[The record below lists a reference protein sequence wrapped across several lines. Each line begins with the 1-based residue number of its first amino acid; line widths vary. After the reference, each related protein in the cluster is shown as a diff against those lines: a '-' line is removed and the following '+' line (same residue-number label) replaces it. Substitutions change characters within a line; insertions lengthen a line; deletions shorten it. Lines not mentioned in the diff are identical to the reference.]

1 MVAVS
6 PLPVSLP
13 FPDRTVAGHR
23 LAERVRAVAGAAPVV
38 IALPGG
44 GVAVGAELARVLH
57 APLDVAVVDRI
68 TLPDHPDVELGAVT
82 EDGHVCYDDAAL
94 ARLRIPRSRLS
105 DAVADA
111 RARAAHRREAYR
123 GSRAMP
129 QLTDRDVVVVDDG
142 AATGGTA
149 RAALRMVR
157 RHRPARLVLA
167 LPVASAEAVESLR
180 AEADRTVTLA
190 VPDHFHSLDRWYRD
204 FGEVAEGRVAALLAE
219 HRDLGESGDSRH
231 RASVSAGGVELAGEL
246 VVPSVVRGTVVLASG
261 HGRLTPHNQ
270 AIGTVL
276 RAAGY
281 ATLLLDLLTPTET
294 GTDTVEV
301 TPGML
306 GERLTAGVRWVRR
319 TPPVADAPI
328 ALLGTGQAAP
338 GALDAAGRQPGE
350 VAAVVTHGGRVDLA
364 GEALTR
370 VRAPTLILVQGADS
384 FVRELAEWTL
394 GQLTAPTALE
404 VVAGAEQL
412 LHRPE
417 EWRRVGVR
425 AAEWFDR
432 HL

>member
-1 MVAVS
+1 VVAVS

-13 FPDRTVAGHR
+13 FPDRTAAGHR
-23 LAERVRAVAGAAPVV
+23 LAERVRSVAGAAPVV
-38 IALPGG
+38 VALPGN
-44 GVAVGAELARVLH
+44 GVRVGAELARLLD
-57 APLDVAVVDRI
+57 APLDVAVVERVV
-68 TLPDHPDVELGAVT
+68 LPDHPGVELGAVT

-94 ARLRIPRSRLS
+94 ARLRIPRRRLS
-105 DAVADA
+105 GAVADA
-111 RARAAHRREAYR
+111 RVRVAHLREAYR
-123 GSRAMP
+123 GARAMP

-142 AATGGTA
+142 AATAGTA

-167 LPVASAEAVESLR
+167 LPVASAEAVEDLR
-180 AEADRTVTLA
+180 AEADRIVTLA
-190 VPDHFHSLDRWYRD
+190 VPDHFRSLDHWYRD
-204 FGEVAEGRVAALLAE
+204 SGGLDEGQAAALLAE
-219 HRDLGESGDSRH
+219 HRDLGESGDSRQ
-231 RASVSAGGVELAGEL
+231 RARIEADGTELVGEL

-281 ATLLLDLLTPTET
+281 ATLLLDLLTPEET
-294 GTDTVEV
+294 GTETEEV
-301 TPGML
+301 DPGLL
-306 GERLTAGVRWVRR
+306 GERMAAGVDWVRR
-319 TPPVADAPI
+319 TPAVADAPV
-328 ALLGTGQAAP
+328 ALLGTGRAAP
-338 GALDAAGRQPGE
+338 GALEAAALRPEE

-364 GEALTR
+364 DEALAR
-370 VRAPTLILVQGADS
+370 VRAPTLVLVQGSDS

-394 GQLTAPTALE
+394 AQVSAPTALE
-404 VVAGAEQL
+404 AVAGAEQL

-417 EWRRVGVR
+417 EWRRVGVQ